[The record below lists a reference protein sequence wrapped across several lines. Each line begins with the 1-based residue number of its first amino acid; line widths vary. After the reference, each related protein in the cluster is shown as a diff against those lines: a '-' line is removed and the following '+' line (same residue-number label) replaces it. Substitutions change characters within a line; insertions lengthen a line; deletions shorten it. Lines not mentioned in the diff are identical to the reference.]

1 MTTPVDPDRLRVWLL
16 ERLGQPAVQRRLLQ
30 FATLVETLS
39 GIPAEAMTEAD
50 LGPIWLDV
58 RNAVSELP
66 STSGNLYNTQRPA
79 VLRAATAIAQQ
90 LTHSPASRLVGLFHF
105 FRVNGEPTAQLSLYV
120 RAAALFDPGH
130 VPTVIAYRTLPGA
143 MLETLGYTGQ
153 PTPWERLI
161 QEDRVTEL
169 DAAFRFAFD
178 FIAGVLPN
186 ADVYER
192 AVALELT
199 PGFVKDQAR
208 LEGKPIAPTAAY
220 VAPPP
225 APLPPRPDRSEH
237 RPRRDPS
244 DSRRRGPRP
253 RRED

>member
-1 MTTPVDPDRLRVWLL
+1 MTASVDQERLRAWLLDRLA
-16 ERLGQPAVQRRLLQ
+16 QPGVQRRLKE
-30 FATLVETLS
+30 FATLAALL
-39 GIPAEAMTEAD
+39 GIPAESLTEAE
-50 LGPIWLDV
+50 LGQIWLDV
-58 RNAVSELP
+58 RNGVSELP
-66 STSGNLYNTQRPA
+66 STSANLYNAQRPA

-90 LTHSPASRLVGLFHF
+90 LMQSPAARLVDLYRF
-105 FRVNGEPTAQLSLYV
+105 FRVNGEPTAQLPHYV

-143 MLETLGYTGQ
+143 MLAALGYPGE

-161 QEDRVTEL
+161 QEARVAEL
-169 DAAFRFAFD
+169 DSAFRFAFD
-178 FIAGVLPN
+178 FIGDVLPN

-208 LEGKPIAPTAAY
+208 LEGKPIAPRAAY

-225 APLPPRPDRSEH
+225 PPLPPRPDRSER
-237 RPRRDPS
+237 RPRRSPP
-244 DSRRRGPRP
+244 DSRRRGSRP
-253 RRED
+253 RREG